1 MCLAA
6 REHYDDVLS
15 VPNLPLNEEAAT
27 QMPSFVAAYDKLIA
41 LLTSTEDGESKRNND
56 D

>member
-6 REHYDDVLS
+6 REHYNDVLS
-15 VPNLPLNEEAAT
+15 IPNLLNEEAAT
-27 QMPSFVAAYDKLIA
+27 QMLSYVAAYDKLIA
-41 LLTSTEDGESKRNND
+41 LVTSTGADESKRNND

>member
-15 VPNLPLNEEAAT
+15 IPNLLNEEAAT
-27 QMPSFVAAYDKLIA
+27 QMLSFVAAYDKLIA
-41 LLTSTEDGESKRNND
+41 LLTSSENDEFKRNND